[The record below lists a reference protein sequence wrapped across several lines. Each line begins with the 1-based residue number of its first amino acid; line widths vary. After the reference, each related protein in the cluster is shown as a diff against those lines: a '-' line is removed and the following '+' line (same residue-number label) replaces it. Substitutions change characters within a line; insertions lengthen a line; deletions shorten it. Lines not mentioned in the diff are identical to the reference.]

1 MQTQQGEPLEEDSL
15 ARTPAGDGHNEPPSA
30 GETRARQTRSQ
41 ANHQLTQGVREIILR
56 QITTKLALL
65 AGVAL
70 RLTAS
75 ARGARRRRQS
85 SRARAGASVRAD
97 VARPDR

>member
-1 MQTQQGEPLEEDSL
+1 MQTQQGESQEEDSL

-30 GETRARQTRSQ
+30 NETRSRHTRSQ
-41 ANHQLTQGVREIILR
+41 ANHQLSQGVRQIILR
-56 QITTKLALL
+56 QIATELALL

-75 ARGARRRRQS
+75 AHGASRRRLS
-85 SRARAGASVRAD
+85 SCVRDRVLVRAD
-97 VARPDR
+97 VARPGR

>member
-1 MQTQQGEPLEEDSL
+1 MQTQQGESLEEDSL

-30 GETRARQTRSQ
+30 GEARSRQTRSQ
-41 ANHQLTQGVREIILR
+41 ANHQLSQGVRQIILR
-56 QITTKLALL
+56 QIATELALL

-75 ARGARRRRQS
+75 ARGARWRRQS
-85 SRARAGASVRAD
+85 SCARAGALVRAD
-97 VARPDR
+97 VARPGW